1 MENTQKQPFY
11 IFLDFDGVS
20 NDFEGADNIFKF
32 GGLFVSENDKRTFN
46 PYSIE
51 ALNYLI
57 ETLQQEYECKLVLS
71 TTWRHFFDKAKHILK
86 NNGLEYLGVIG
97 KTPYMFLKKRAYEIM
112 EYLQVKNENE
122 NFVVIDDKQHL
133 PKFFK
138 GKNGIKT
145 NILNGALNMSTV
157 LNYLDINFEPLAHKN
172 NLKDHYGFEEDL
184 NKIK

>member
-11 IFLDFDGVS
+11 IFLDFDGVL
-20 NDFEGADNIFKF
+20 NDFEGTDNIFKF
-32 GGLFVSENDKRTFN
+32 GGLFVNENDKRTFN

-86 NNGLEYLGVIG
+86 NNGLEYLGTIG

-172 NLKDHYGFEEDL
+172 NLKDHYGFEADL

>member
-1 MENTQKQPFY
+1 
-11 IFLDFDGVS
+11 
-20 NDFEGADNIFKF
+20 
-32 GGLFVSENDKRTFN
+32 
-46 PYSIE
+46 
-51 ALNYLI
+51 
-57 ETLQQEYECKLVLS
+57 
-71 TTWRHFFDKAKHILK
+71 
-86 NNGLEYLGVIG
+86 
-97 KTPYMFLKKRAYEIM
+97 MFLKKRAYEIM